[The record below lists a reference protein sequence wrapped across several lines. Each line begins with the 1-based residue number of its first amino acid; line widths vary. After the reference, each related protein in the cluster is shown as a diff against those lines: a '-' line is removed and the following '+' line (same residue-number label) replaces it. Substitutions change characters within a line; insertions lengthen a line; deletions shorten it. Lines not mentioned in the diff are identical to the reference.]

1 MSIASRVSGVWR
13 NLFRRGRAERDLD
26 DELNTYVEL
35 RAATYERRGMPPGE
49 ARRRARA
56 ESGGME
62 QAKEATRDAWG
73 GAWLVNTTREVR
85 YALRSL
91 RRSPAYVITAV
102 ATLAIGIGGATAI
115 FTVINGTL
123 LRSLPAVVQPD
134 RLVGADHILATT
146 TLDDFGYPDFQD
158 LHDQTKSLAGLAAYN
173 GTAVTLHDTAG
184 STQAWVGMVS
194 GDFFSVLGVSP
205 VAGRLIGPTDAIPHS
220 PTPVVV
226 LGYDLWQ
233 RRFGGATGIIGTKV
247 TIDGDPVTVIGVAPR
262 GFIGAMSLHPM
273 ELWVPLPWMLRASD
287 PFGPGARGSG
297 WFRLVGRLAPGRT
310 IGDAQADL
318 GTIMARLA
326 HTYPADSGHSIRVY
340 ASGGMTAAERDEAS
354 RIPRILAVAVALLL
368 LIACANVATLALV
381 RSSARQRELA
391 TRLAL
396 GASRRSLVGRL
407 LIEGSVLAAG
417 AAMAGVAVARA
428 LVASSAVTT
437 TILSVRGAEF
447 PLDGRVLAVALAAA
461 GITALA
467 VSIVPALQVLRVPAG
482 TVLKDGTAGAVRRS
496 SGQRV
501 LVAAQAGASLVLLAS
516 AALVIGA
523 MRRALATDPGFDT
536 HHLTFQF
543 LEPARA
549 GLDSTR
555 RLQLYSRLLERAA
568 ADPDV
573 AAAAMTTTMPPQE
586 WGTRSAVFRAGE
598 EPSPA
603 EFAGHDLDYKV
614 RSYIDGVSPSLF
626 DVMGIPILRGR
637 AFTEHD
643 DNRAPPV
650 AVVSQRLVDA
660 LWPGQDPLGKMFV
673 MPAARGPRQ
682 LPIQVVGVARDTRH
696 ASLMEGPPLMIYVP
710 IAQRAFS
717 YSYLVL
723 RARREGPLN
732 SNVIRRIL
740 DGAPDRLVVDDATWL
755 ADWATSEL
763 QPQRA
768 ASAWIGVFGA
778 IALLLAAL
786 GLYGVVAQ
794 GVLQRTRELA
804 VRTALGATP
813 GAIVRL
819 VIGDGMRVALPGV
832 LLGIAGSVA
841 AVGLLRHELAGIGG
855 VDTRAPALAGAVLV
869 LAMAAASALP
879 AWRATRLNPSDALR
893 CD

>member
-1 MSIASRVSGVWR
+1 M
-13 NLFRRGRAERDLD
+13 
-26 DELNTYVEL
+26 
-35 RAATYERRGMPPGE
+35 
-49 ARRRARA
+49 
-56 ESGGME
+56 
-62 QAKEATRDAWG
+62 G
-73 GAWLVNTTREVR
+73 GASLVATAREFR

-115 FTVINGTL
+115 FTVINATL
-123 LRSLPAVVQPD
+123 LRPLPAVIEPD
-134 RLVGADHILATT
+134 RLIGADQILASTT
-146 TLDDFGYPDFQD
+146 IGSFGYPDFQD
-158 LHDQTKSLAGLAAYN
+158 LHDETKSLSGLAAYD
-173 GTAVTLHDTAG
+173 GTSTILHDTGG
-184 STQAWVGMVS
+184 STQVWVSYVS
-194 GDFFSVLGVSP
+194 GDFFSVLGVTP
-205 VAGRLIGPTDAIPHS
+205 ARGRLIRPGDAIPHS

-233 RRFGGATGIIGTKV
+233 RRFGGSARVIGTTV
-247 TIDGDPVTVIGVAPR
+247 TLDGAAVTVIGVAPR
-262 GFIGAMSLHPM
+262 GFVGAMSLHPM
-273 ELWVPLPWMLRASD
+273 ELWVPLPWMFRTSD
-287 PFGPGARGSG
+287 PFSPKSRGSG

-310 IGDAQADL
+310 VADAQADL

-326 HTYPADSGHSIRVY
+326 HAYPADSGHSIRVY
-340 ASGGMTAAERDEAS
+340 ASGGMTANERDEAS

-417 AAMAGVAVARA
+417 AAVAGLAVARA
-428 LVASSAVTT
+428 LVASSAVTN
-437 TILSVRGAEF
+437 TILSVRGAAF
-447 PLDGRVLAVALAAA
+447 HLDGRVLAVALGVAVV
-461 GITALA
+461 TALT

-496 SGQRV
+496 TGQRA
-501 LVAAQAGASLVLLAS
+501 LVGAQAAASLVLLAS
-516 AALVIGA
+516 AALVVGA

-536 HHLTFQF
+536 RHLTFQL

-549 GLDSTR
+549 GVDSAR
-555 RLQLYSRLLERAA
+555 RLLLYNQLLERAA

-573 AAAAMTTTMPPQE
+573 AGAAITTTMPPQE

-614 RSYIDGVSPSLF
+614 RSYIDAVSPSLLS
-626 DVMGIPILRGR
+626 VMGIPIVRGR
-637 AFTEHD
+637 AFTAHD
-643 DNRAPPV
+643 DGQAP
-650 AVVSQRLVDA
+650 AVVIVSERLA
-660 LWPGQDPLGKMFV
+660 QTLWPGEDALGKRLV
-673 MPAARGPRQ
+673 LPVSKGP
-682 LPIQVVGVARDTRH
+682 PHAPMQVVGVARDTRH
-696 ASLMEGPPLMIYVP
+696 ASLMEPPPPVMYVP
-710 IAQRAFS
+710 IAQHPFDNAS
-717 YSYLVL
+717 LVL
-723 RARREGPLN
+723 RARRAGPIG
-732 SNVIRRIL
+732 STVIRRIL
-740 DGAPDRLVVDDATWL
+740 GDAPDRLAVHDGKWL
-755 ADWATSEL
+755 ADWATDEL

-768 ASAWIGVFGA
+768 ASAWIGAFGA

-819 VIGDGMRVALPGV
+819 VLGDGMRVALPGA
-832 LLGIAGSVA
+832 LFGIAGSVA

-879 AWRATRLNPSDALR
+879 ARRAARLNPTDALR

>member
-1 MSIASRVSGVWR
+1 MSIASRVSGLWR
-13 NLFRRGRAERDLD
+13 NLFRRERAERDLD
-26 DELNTYVEL
+26 DELNAYVAL
-35 RAATYERRGMPPGE
+35 RVAKYEQGGVPPDE

-56 ESGGME
+56 ESGGVE

-73 GAWLVNTTREVR
+73 AAWLVATTREFR

-91 RRSPAYVITAV
+91 RRSPAYVVTAV

-115 FTVINGTL
+115 FTVINATL
-123 LRSLPAVVQPD
+123 LQPLPAVSEPD
-134 RLVGADHILATT
+134 RLVGADQVLASTT
-146 TLDDFGYPDFQD
+146 IGSFGYPDFED
-158 LHDQTKSLAGLAAYN
+158 LHDETKSLTGLAAYD
-173 GTAVTLHDTAG
+173 GTSTILHDTAG
-184 STQAWVGMVS
+184 STQVWVSYVS
-194 GDFFSVLGVSP
+194 GDFFRILGVTP
-205 VAGRLIGPTDAIPHS
+205 ATGRVIGPRDAVPYS

-233 RRFGGATGIIGTKV
+233 RRFGGSAGVIGTTV
-247 TIDGDPVTVIGVAPR
+247 TLDGDPVTVIGVAPR
-262 GFIGAMSLHPM
+262 GFVGAMSLHPM
-273 ELWVPLPWMLRASD
+273 ELWVPLPWMVRESE
-287 PFGPGARGSG
+287 PFGPGSRGTG
-297 WFRLVGRLAPGRT
+297 WFRIVGRLALGRT
-310 IGDAQADL
+310 LADAQTDL

-326 HTYPADSGHSIRVY
+326 RTYPADSGHSIRIY
-340 ASGGMTAAERDEAS
+340 ASGGMTADERDEAS

-368 LIACANVATLALV
+368 LIACANVANLALV

-417 AAMAGVAVARA
+417 AAVAGLAVARA
-428 LVASSAVTT
+428 LVASSAVTN

-447 PLDGRVLAVALAAA
+447 HLDGRVLAIALGAAVV
-461 GITALA
+461 TALS

-482 TVLKDGTAGAVRRS
+482 AVLKDGTSGAVRRS
-496 SGQRV
+496 SGQRA
-501 LVAAQAGASLVLLAS
+501 LVGAQAAASLVLLAS
-516 AALVIGA
+516 AALVVGA

-536 HHLTFQF
+536 RHLTFQF
-543 LEPARA
+543 LEPGRA
-549 GLDSTR
+549 GVDSAR
-555 RLQLYSRLLERAA
+555 RLLLYNQLLERAA

-573 AAAAMTTTMPPQE
+573 GAAAITTTMPPQE
-586 WGTRSAVFRAGE
+586 WSTRSAVFRAGE

-614 RSYIDGVSPSLF
+614 RSYIDAISPSLLG
-626 DVMGIPILRGR
+626 VMGIPVVRGR
-637 AFTEHD
+637 AFTAHD
-643 DNRAPPV
+643 DGQAP
-650 AVVSQRLVDA
+650 AVVIVSERLA
-660 LWPGQDPLGKMFV
+660 QTLWPGQDAIGKRLV
-673 MPAARGPRQ
+673 LPVSKGP
-682 LPIQVVGVARDTRH
+682 PHAPMQVVGVARDTRH
-696 ASLMEGPPLMIYVP
+696 ASLMEPPPPVMYVP
-710 IAQRAFS
+710 IAQHPFDYAW
-717 YSYLVL
+717 LVL
-723 RARREGPLN
+723 RARRAGPVG
-732 SNVIRRIL
+732 STVIRRIL
-740 DGAPDRLVVDDATWL
+740 GDAPDRLAVHDGRWL
-755 ADWATSEL
+755 ADWATDEL

-768 ASAWIGVFGA
+768 ASGWIGAFGA

-819 VIGDGMRVALPGV
+819 VIGDGMRVALPGA

-841 AVGLLRHELAGIGG
+841 AVGLLRHELAGIGV

-869 LAMAAASALP
+869 LVMAAASALP
-879 AWRATRLNPSDALR
+879 ARRAARLNPTDALR